1 MAQLTSTYCYITSTA
16 TKTALMTLLSLLV
29 FVSALP
35 VGKRQAGTQDLE
47 AFSKVRGGMDVMD
60 YMLGAGS
67 TQVSVSD
74 LVLFH
79 LCCFSMHRCLVSV
92 KLLKIATFCSLGH
105 FHYSFHGSIIV
116 KQTFLILNPALPS
129 PAPICLLFQWA

>member
-47 AFSKVRGGMDVMD
+47 DVRGGMDVMD
-60 YMLGAGS
+60 YMLEAGS
-67 TQVSVSD
+67 TQVSD
-74 LVLFH
+74 LHFLFLFPLVNVLV
-79 LCCFSMHRCLVSV
+79 FS
-92 KLLKIATFCSLGH
+92 CS
-105 FHYSFHGSIIV
+105 
-116 KQTFLILNPALPS
+116 
-129 PAPICLLFQWA
+129 